1 MSGRTWLIVGAMF
14 GLSAVALG
22 AFGAH
27 GLEKAVADWGLSAE
41 QQTQRLQ
48 NWEVGVRYQMYHAL
62 ALLLVGTLA
71 LLRPMAGFKVAA
83 SAWICGVLIFS
94 GCLYLYVLTGWKT
107 LGLIVPIGGVSLLIG
122 WTALAFAS
130 LKIRGETE
138 RDTES
143 LEERRR

>member
-1 MSGRTWLIVGAMF
+1 MSGRTWLIVGALL

-27 GLEKAVADWGLSAE
+27 GLEKAVGDWGLSAE

-62 ALLLVGTLA
+62 ALLLLGTLA
-71 LLRPMAGFKVAA
+71 SVRSLGGFKAA
-83 SAWICGVLIFS
+83 AIAWIIGVFIFS

-107 LGLIVPIGGVSLLIG
+107 FAMIVPVGGVSLLIG
-122 WTALAFAS
+122 WAALTAAFM
-130 LKIRGETE
+130 KPCVGTGGEKE
-138 RDTES
+138 P
-143 LEERRR
+143 

>member
-1 MSGRTWLIVGAMF
+1 MSGRTWLIVGAIL

-48 NWEVGVRYQMYHAL
+48 SWEVGVRYQMYHAL

-71 LLRPMAGFKVAA
+71 SVRPMGGFKAA
-83 SAWICGVLIFS
+83 AIAWIVGVLIFS

-107 LGLIVPIGGVSLLIG
+107 FGMIVPIGGVSLLIG
-122 WTALAFAS
+122 WAALAAACM
-130 LKIRGETE
+130 KNPVETGSE
-138 RDTES
+138 KEP
-143 LEERRR
+143 

>member
-1 MSGRTWLIVGAMF
+1 MSGRTWLIVGAIF

-27 GLEKAVADWGLSAE
+27 GLEKAVADWGLNAE

-71 LLRPMAGFKVAA
+71 SVRPSGGFKAA
-83 SAWICGVLIFS
+83 AIAWIVGVLIFS

-107 LGLIVPIGGVSLLIG
+107 FGMIVPISGVSLLIG
-122 WTALAFAS
+122 WAALAAACM
-130 LKIRGETE
+130 KTGVETGSE
-138 RDTES
+138 KES
-143 LEERRR
+143 